1 MLSFVFL
8 PGFCKMELFN
18 RYLKCK
24 AHVRY
29 FSTVKDDEKIY
40 CFLQEVEIHQNEV
53 KLLEANNAKL
63 EAEIR

>member
-1 MLSFVFL
+1 
-8 PGFCKMELFN
+8 MELFN